1 MKNFFEIFKIPQKFE
16 IDLEQLEQ
24 KYFQFQKQFHPDSA
38 SFSDIEKSIEINKA
52 YKILSNSIARAS
64 YILQLNKIDIENDSC
79 APKPDLATLEEILEL
94 QEMVAEISANQA
106 QNLRKNLQQRIK
118 ILLQEVAKKLENK
131 EFEAAAQVLIKT
143 KYFDKTLR
151 DLKELKNNVSK

>member
-1 MKNFFEIFKIPQKFE
+1 M
-16 IDLEQLEQ
+16 
-24 KYFQFQKQFHPDSA
+24 
-38 SFSDIEKSIEINKA
+38 
-52 YKILSNSIARAS
+52 SNSIARAS

-79 APKPDLATLEEILEL
+79 APKPDLTTLEEILEL

>member
-1 MKNFFEIFKIPQKFE
+1 MKNFFEIFEIPQRFE
-16 IDLEQLEQ
+16 IDSEQLEQ
-24 KYFQFQKQFHPDSA
+24 KYFKFQKRFHPDNA
-38 SFSDIEKSIEINKA
+38 SFADIEQSIIVNQA

-64 YILQLNKIDIENDSC
+64 YILQLNGIDIENDSR

-106 QNLRKNLQQRIK
+106 QNLSKNLQQRIK
-118 ILLQEVAKKLENK
+118 LLLQEVATKLENK
-131 EFEAAAQVLIKT
+131 EFEVAAQVLIKT

-151 DLKELKNNVSK
+151 DLKELKNNAF